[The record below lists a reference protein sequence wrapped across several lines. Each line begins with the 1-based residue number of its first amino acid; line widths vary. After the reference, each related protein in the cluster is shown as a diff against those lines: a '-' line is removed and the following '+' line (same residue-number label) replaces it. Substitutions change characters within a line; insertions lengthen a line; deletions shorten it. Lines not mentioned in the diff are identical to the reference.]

1 MIRHPLLDL
10 PVECLQTSNGL
21 VREVDA
27 ALRRAGRAR
36 STALFEALRDPGDA
50 GVPVLCPRAAGP
62 EGGLDGGQGEDDEC
76 DCNECLHASNHPTA
90 T

>member
-10 PVECLQTSNGL
+10 RVERLQTPNGL

-27 ALRRAGRAR
+27 ALRSTGRAR
-36 STALFEALRDPGDA
+36 STALFEALRDA
-50 GVPVLCPRAAGP
+50 GVPVLYPRAAGP
-62 EGGLDGGQGEDDEC
+62 KSGFDGGQGEDDEC